1 MGEGEVIMNKSMLGN
16 IIAAI
21 DIGTTKIVVVI
32 ARKTA
37 KGFIEVIGLGQHP
50 SHGLKK
56 GVIVNIGVTVDSIKQ
71 AVKEAESM
79 AGVKVE
85 SACVGISGGHIQS
98 INSTG
103 VVAIKGREVTQY
115 DIDRVIEA
123 AKAVPLQKDQYIL
136 HVLPQYFR
144 VDGEEYVFDSLG
156 MYGVRLEGQ
165 VHIVTGGVASA
176 QNIIKSC
183 ELAGIRVSD
192 IVLEQLASAA
202 AVLTPAEQEMGVG
215 ILDIGGGT
223 SDFAIYKDG
232 RIRHSKVLPIAG
244 NHFTNDISI
253 GLKIPF
259 SKAEELKKLYGSVSR
274 HMIQQLSGN
283 FVDIDL
289 GYEGGVKTV
298 ELSTLGEIIRFRA
311 EEVFDLFLD
320 EINTFRLRALLPC
333 GIVLTGGGSLLDGM
347 RELATDKLDLPV
359 RIGLPETSGQ
369 PVEHIIPDVL
379 KSPIYA
385 TVYGLVMHASGSHSL
400 GDISGAEEAVFSRVL
415 KRMRSWVYDL
425 F

>member
-1 MGEGEVIMNKSMLGN
+1 M
-16 IIAAI
+16 IAAI

-32 ARKTA
+32 AKENSR
-37 KGFIEVIGLGQHP
+37 GGIEVLGIGQHP
-50 SHGLKK
+50 SYGLKK
-56 GVIVNIGVTVDSIKQ
+56 GVIINIGLTVDSIKH
-71 AVKEAESM
+71 AVKDAEAM

-98 INSTG
+98 TNSTG
-103 VVAIKGREVTQY
+103 VVAIKSREVTQY

-123 AKAVPLQKDQYIL
+123 AKAIPLAQDQYIL
-136 HVLPQYFR
+136 HVLPQYFQ
-144 VDGEEYVFDSLG
+144 VDGQEFVFDSLG
-156 MYGVRLEGQ
+156 MYGVRLEAQ
-165 VHIVTGGVASA
+165 VHIITGGVASA

-183 ELAGIRVSD
+183 ELAGVRVSD

-244 NHFTNDISI
+244 NHFTNDIAV

-259 SKAEELKKLYGSVSR
+259 NKAEELKKLYGSASKNN
-274 HMIQQLSGN
+274 ITELANSYL
-283 FVDIDL
+283 DIDL
-289 GYEGGVKTV
+289 GYDGGFKTIQ
-298 ELSTLGEIIRFRA
+298 LSTLGEIIHFRA
-311 EEVFDLFLD
+311 EEIFDLFGE
-320 EINTFRLRALLPC
+320 EIQQYRLRTLLPC
-333 GIVLTGGGSLLDGM
+333 GLVLTGGGSLLAGVKD
-347 RELATDKLDLPV
+347 LATEKLSMPV
-359 RIGLPETSGQ
+359 RIGLPEGLHQTQ
-369 PVEHIIPDVL
+369 THIIPDVL

-385 TVYGLVMHASGSHSL
+385 TVYGLVMHASGAQNF
-400 GDISGAEEAVFSRVL
+400 GDISGVQDALFSRVL
-415 KRMRSWVYDL
+415 KRMRSWIYDL